1 MDFKQ
6 LKTFCT
12 IFELNSF
19 SAAAASLSY
28 AQSTVTTQIKLLEEE
43 LNVALF
49 DRIGKKIFLTKEGE
63 KLLPYARQIMQIE
76 RTIYNNVSVNNEPE
90 GHLVIGTP
98 ESLCNL
104 VVPQIIKYYKNKY
117 PNVNIEIRLATSIKL
132 PSLLKSNEIDLAF
145 IIGNSH
151 DMPDFKRLFLA
162 NEKMCFLSSPEHPL
176 ASTSNLSLADICSY
190 PLVLTSKY
198 CEYRSS
204 LVSLAEQRGITPNI
218 VLETS
223 NVNAIKLFASNN
235 LGIAFLPYV
244 SVKDSIN
251 ASNLAVLDYHEEN
264 FNITSEIIIHK
275 DKHIFRAMQYFL
287 ETANNYIINHS

>member
-6 LKTFCT
+6 LKTFCA
-12 IFELNSF
+12 IYELNSF
-19 SAAAASLSY
+19 SAAAAHLSY

-43 LNVALF
+43 LNVVLF

-104 VVPQIIKYYKNKY
+104 FVPQIIKNYKNKY
-117 PNVNIEIRLATSIKL
+117 PKVNIEIRLVTSKRS

-145 IIGNSH
+145 TIGNSH

-176 ASTSNLSLADICSY
+176 ASKSNLSLADICSY
-190 PLVLTSKY
+190 PLVLTSKN
-198 CEYRSS
+198 CEYRSA
-204 LVSLAEQRGITPNI
+204 LVSLAEQRGITPDI
-218 VLETS
+218 ALETS

-244 SVKDSIN
+244 SAEDSIN
-251 ASNLAVLDYHEEN
+251 ASNLAVLDFHEEN

-275 DKHIFRAMQYFL
+275 DKHIFQAMQYFL
-287 ETANNYIINHS
+287 DTANNYITNHS

>member
-12 IFELNSF
+12 IYELNSF
-19 SAAAASLSY
+19 SAAAVSLSY

-43 LNVALF
+43 LNVVLF

-63 KLLPYARQIMQIE
+63 KLLPYAMQIMQIE

-104 VVPQIIKYYKNKY
+104 VVPQIIKNYKNKY
-117 PNVNIEIRLATSIKL
+117 SNVNIEIRLATSKKL

-190 PLVLTSKY
+190 PLVLTSKN
-198 CEYRSS
+198 CEYRSA

-218 VLETS
+218 ALETS
-223 NVNAIKLFASNN
+223 NVNAIKLFAFNN

-244 SVKDSIN
+244 SAEDSIN
-251 ASNLAVLDYHEEN
+251 DSNLAILDFHEEK

-275 DKHIFRAMQYFL
+275 DKHIFQAMQYFL
-287 ETANNYIINHS
+287 DTANNYIINHS